1 MHAALDK
8 AGVENKLKIFPD
20 ADHDFYVKGDP
31 VKTDAY
37 ALEAMNSMVAW
48 FEDHLKK

>member
-8 AGVENKLKIFPD
+8 AGVENKLIVFPG

-37 ALEAMNSMVAW
+37 STEAMTTMVDW
-48 FEDHLKK
+48 FENHLR